1 MSILPRVAGAV
12 APFALLAL
20 LGVGEAQAQRGVNR
34 LEGRP
39 REAVDLCLR
48 RAEDIVRERERGRA
62 GVEIEEVIRADEDG
76 DEVEIQG
83 YVRISDRDGDR
94 REAWLDC
101 KVDFDGENRVSDF
114 DEDALVRSISYDRD
128 RDRRGNDRRRRGE
141 PAENARAACRETF
154 EQQGYRISD
163 IRDRD
168 RNDNQVRLEMRVERN
183 NGRRFDAVCL
193 YNRERDEARFGE
205 LRPVSRN

>member
-1 MSILPRVAGAV
+1 VP
-12 APFALLAL
+12 AP
-20 LGVGEAQAQRGVNR
+20 GRGH
-34 LEGRP
+34 RP
-39 REAVDLCLR
+39 RARARPGR
-48 RAEDIVRERERGRA
+48 RRDRGGHPRRRGRRR
-62 GVEIEEVIRADEDG
+62 GRDPG
-76 DEVEIQG
+76 L
-83 YVRISDRDGDR
+83 RPHLDRDGDR